1 MQALGNL
8 LGKLARFSISALRRL
23 WFVWLRIYKQQGRR
37 GKVVF
42 GCASFFGACVVLSIC
57 SSLIL
62 PPGTSEDDVAEG
74 SRVEEIDLD
83 DAPDAETE
91 SMAQVVESPTE
102 TAVSDPTE
110 PAATATNTLAPTAE
124 PTETLPPTSTNT
136 PKPTNTRP
144 PTNTPQPT
152 NTAVPPTNTRPPATA
167 VPPTAV
173 PPTAVPLPTNTPAPT
188 AVPTQ
193 PPPPTAAPAPTEPP
207 AVSSSDVKIVF
218 VRFNGDIN
226 PSEPDEYAVI
236 QNTGAGTINLNG
248 WRLNAGNPGQDFT
261 FPSIDLGPGQSCRVY
276 TNQVNPDSC
285 GGGSFGSGSA
295 IWSNSGDCGYLFDST
310 NAQVSQYCYNG

>member
-1 MQALGNL
+1 MKAFGNFL
-8 LGKLARFSISALRRL
+8 KQTVIFTLSALRRL
-23 WFVWLRIYKQQGRR
+23 WFGWLRIYRQQGRR

-42 GCASFFGACVVLSIC
+42 GCASFFGACIVLSLC

-74 SRVEEIDLD
+74 SRVEEIDLND
-83 DAPDAETE
+83 EAEGEAETV
-91 SMAQVVESPTE
+91 AQVVEQPTE
-102 TAVSDPTE
+102 TAVIDPTE

-124 PTETLPPTSTNT
+124 PTEPPPPTSTNT

-188 AVPTQ
+188 AVPTEPPAPTQ
-193 PPPPTAAPAPTEPP
+193 PPPPSSSLVEIIGVNKQAEYVDIRNNNAAAVDLAGWVLVSEKGNQACGLGGVLQPGATLRIYALASDAGLGGYNCNFGSNIWNNSESDP
-207 AVSSSDVKIVF
+207 AVLYD
-218 VRFNGDIN
+218 
-226 PSEPDEYAVI
+226 
-236 QNTGAGTINLNG
+236 NTGAEVDR
-248 WRLNAGNPGQDFT
+248 W
-261 FPSIDLGPGQSCRVY
+261 
-276 TNQVNPDSC
+276 
-285 GGGSFGSGSA
+285 
-295 IWSNSGDCGYLFDST
+295 
-310 NAQVSQYCYNG
+310 